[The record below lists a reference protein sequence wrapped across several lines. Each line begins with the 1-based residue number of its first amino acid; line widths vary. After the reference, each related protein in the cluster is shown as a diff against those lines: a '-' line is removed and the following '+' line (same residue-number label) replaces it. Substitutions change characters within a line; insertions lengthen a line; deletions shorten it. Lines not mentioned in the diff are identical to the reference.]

1 MCLVSLIIP
10 TTTTI
15 CGGHMDKNKKQ
26 ATVFGFHKKTG

>member
-1 MCLVSLIIP
+1 MIIP

-15 CGGHMDKNKKQ
+15 CGGHMATNKRQ